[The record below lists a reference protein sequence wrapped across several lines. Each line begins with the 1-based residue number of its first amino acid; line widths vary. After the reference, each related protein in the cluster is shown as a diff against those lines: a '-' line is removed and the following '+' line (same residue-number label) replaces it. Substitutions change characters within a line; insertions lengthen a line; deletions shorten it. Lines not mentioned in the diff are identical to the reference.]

1 MSPATEA
8 GNGISHFSS
17 IRMVVTGTGTFKM
30 TVQSMDDIRTKT
42 LVPFVMNSAIR
53 VIPTRLVNFMEQYAT
68 FEFKTTNIDE
78 VFKITRIVIFIKEVY
93 TSWPGN

>member
-8 GNGISHFSS
+8 GNSIAHFAS

-42 LVPFVMNSAIR
+42 LVPFVMNSGIR

-78 VFKITRIVIFIKEVY
+78 VFKITRIVIFTKEVF
-93 TSWPGN
+93 TSYPGN